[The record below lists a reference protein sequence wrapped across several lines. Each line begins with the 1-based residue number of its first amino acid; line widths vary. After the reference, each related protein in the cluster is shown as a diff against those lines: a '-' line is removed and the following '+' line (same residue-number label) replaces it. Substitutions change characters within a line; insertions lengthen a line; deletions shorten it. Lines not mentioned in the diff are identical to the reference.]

1 MKPGIDRP
9 AAGRR
14 VAGLAWGACVA
25 IALPTLVLLA
35 LGARESTPADDF
47 GLAGFGGLAFLVAA
61 LAFASTG
68 ALVASRL
75 PSNAIGWIF
84 CVIGFLLAVGS
95 LPHQY
100 ADYALFVSPG
110 SLPGGETAAVI
121 QNLGGVPPAFGLLGL
136 SLLLFPDG
144 RLPSRHWLPV
154 AAVGPVGAAALS
166 VGLAFRPG
174 PLDEPFEVVDNPFGV
189 GSFGLMD
196 ALSGLGWMLSALSVA
211 LAAAATVV
219 RLRRSSGQV
228 RQQLKWIGFA
238 GAVAGVVFVANALS
252 FFVGLEVVGTLRLV
266 VVGLAFAGFPV
277 AAGVA
282 ILRHGLYDID
292 VVIRRTLVYA
302 GLTAILLA
310 GYLGAV
316 LLLQLALSP
325 LTEDNDLAIAGST
338 LAVAALFRP
347 ARRRTQAL
355 VDRRFYRRRYDAAR
369 TLEGFG
375 ARLRDEVDLD
385 ALGGELRAVV
395 GHTMQP
401 AHVSLW
407 LRGSEERA

>member
-1 MKPGIDRP
+1 MS
-9 AAGRR
+9 AATGTPVTARR

-228 RQQLKWIGFA
+228 RQQLKWIGLA

-316 LLLQLALSP
+316 LLLQLALNP
-325 LTEDNDLAIAGST
+325 LTEDDDLAIAGST

-347 ARRRTQAL
+347 ARRRIQEL
-355 VDRRFYRRRYDAAR
+355 VDRRFYRQKFDAQQ
-369 TLEGFG
+369 TLESFG
-375 ARLRDEVDLD
+375 GRLRNEVDLD
-385 ALGGELRAVV
+385 ALAGELRGVV
-395 GHTMQP
+395 AQTMQP
-401 AHVSLW
+401 THVSLW
-407 LRGSEERA
+407 IRTP

>member
-1 MKPGIDRP
+1 MS
-9 AAGRR
+9 AATGTPVTARR

-228 RQQLKWIGFA
+228 RQQLKWIGLA

-282 ILRHGLYDID
+282 ILRHRLYDID

-347 ARRRTQAL
+347 ARRRIQAR
-355 VDRRFYRRRYDAAR
+355 VNRRFYRRRYDAQQ

-375 ARLRDEVDLD
+375 GSLRDEVDLD
-385 ALGGELRAVV
+385 VLAGELRGVV
-395 GHTMQP
+395 TQTMQP
-401 AHVSLW
+401 THVSLW
-407 LRGSEERA
+407 IRTP

>member
-1 MKPGIDRP
+1 MT
-9 AAGRR
+9 ARR

-228 RQQLKWIGFA
+228 RQQLKWIGLA

-316 LLLQLALSP
+316 LLLQLALNP
-325 LTEDNDLAIAGST
+325 LTEDDDLAIAGST

-347 ARRRTQAL
+347 ARRRIQEL
-355 VDRRFYRRRYDAAR
+355 VDRRFYRQKFDAQQ
-369 TLEGFG
+369 TLESFG
-375 ARLRDEVDLD
+375 GRLRNEVDLD
-385 ALGGELRAVV
+385 ALAGELRGVV
-395 GHTMQP
+395 AQTMQP
-401 AHVSLW
+401 THVSLW
-407 LRGSEERA
+407 IRTP

>member
-1 MKPGIDRP
+1 MS
-9 AAGRR
+9 AATGTPVTARR

-47 GLAGFGGLAFLVAA
+47 GLAGFGGLAFVVAA

-228 RQQLKWIGFA
+228 RQQLKWIGLA

-347 ARRRTQAL
+347 ARRRIQAR
-355 VDRRFYRRRYDAAR
+355 VNRRFYRRRYDAQQ

-375 ARLRDEVDLD
+375 GRLRDEVDLD
-385 ALGGELRAVV
+385 VLAGELRGVV
-395 GHTMQP
+395 TQTMQP
-401 AHVSLW
+401 THVSLW
-407 LRGSEERA
+407 IRTP